1 MRVDNRFTPEAAQ
14 ALRGVIDEAF
24 GNEVLAAERRVA
36 AITVGARG
44 TSQSVPALRPY
55 LESGDVVIHN
65 HPSGLLEPSAADLQV
80 ASRLGS
86 EGIGFYIVDNS
97 VEALY
102 VVAEPVTVKPLS
114 PLDADILAG
123 HLEEGGAFSAI
134 YPGFEVRESQ
144 VEMLK
149 FVCGAF
155 NQGELRIAEA
165 GTGVGKSLAYLLPA
179 FQWVSDNDER
189 VVISTATINLQ
200 QQLVEK
206 DIPLVG
212 RILGT
217 DPGAMLVKGR
227 GNYLCLNRMREALE
241 ENSLFE
247 EEDEELKTIAGW
259 SETTTT
265 GSRSELPFYPNEGLW
280 SRVCSEADACLGL
293 RCAHREGCFVL
304 KARREAAACR
314 ILVAN
319 HHLLFSDLALR
330 LSGMG
335 FDSAAVLPPF
345 RRIIFDEAH
354 NVEKSATSYFSESFT
369 RAQIQKYA
377 GRLYRE
383 KKGRRRGLLPALEK
397 VLGPDVPGEQVEEL
411 RKLLE
416 ALVDKAALL
425 ENRAAELLSSATTF
439 RLKNPGGDP
448 RLPALL
454 LDPMTDLAATIT
466 TLQARF
472 ALVLE
477 KSSPQQEEDPL
488 AFECRLQLRRLG
500 KVAEICRRFLRHREN
515 REEIYWLESP
525 KSFRGQSAV
534 RFIITPLDVS
544 TLMSRAV
551 YGPYETVVFTSAT
564 LTVDRRF
571 DYWKNRLGLAS
582 PAGSNGGGNG
592 GREREA
598 REAREVREAI
608 FDSPFDYRK
617 RVFLGIPKEAP
628 EPEDEEFLSFLTDFT
643 REALLV
649 SEGRALVLFTS
660 YALLESAF
668 SRIQPELGQKGI
680 LVMRQGQ
687 EERHRLLNRFRED
700 TGSVLFAT
708 DSFWEGIDAPG
719 RSLEVVVLTRLPFR
733 VPTDPIMEARTEAVG
748 QRGGNAFWE
757 LALPEA
763 IIRLRQGFGRLMRR
777 RDDYGAVLI
786 LDPRIVRKAYGN
798 YFLDSLPKTVT
809 AVSSFQG
816 VLNAFED
823 FIVSMR
829 RQAEHLE

>member
-1 MRVDNRFTPEAAQ
+1 MRIAGRFTPEAAQ
-14 ALRGVIDEAF
+14 ALRGKIEEAF
-24 GNEVLAAERRVA
+24 GNEILVAGGLDRERRVA

-44 TSQSVPALRPY
+44 TAQSVPALRPY
-55 LESGDVVIHN
+55 LASGDVVIHN
-65 HPSGLLEPSAADLQV
+65 HPSGILEPSAADLQV

-97 VEALY
+97 VQALY

-114 PLDADILAG
+114 PLDAEGLAG
-123 HLEEGGAFSAI
+123 HLEAGGAFSRI
-134 YPGFEVRESQ
+134 YPGFEARESQ
-144 VEMLK
+144 VQMLK

-155 NQGELRIAEA
+155 NQGQLRIAEA

-179 FQWVSDNDER
+179 FQWVVENDER

-206 DIPLVG
+206 DIPLVS

-217 DPGAMLVKGR
+217 DPGTMLVKGR
-227 GNYLCLNRMREALE
+227 GNYLCLNRVREALE
-241 ENSLFE
+241 ENSLFQ
-247 EEDEELKTIAGW
+247 EEDEELKAIAGW

-265 GSRSELPFYPNEGLW
+265 GSRSELPFYPSEELW

-293 RCAHREGCFVL
+293 RCTHREGCFVL
-304 KARREAAACR
+304 RARREAAACR

-345 RRIIFDEAH
+345 QRIIFDEAH
-354 NVEKSATSYFSESFT
+354 NVERNATSYFSESFT
-369 RAQIQKYA
+369 RGKILKYA

-383 KKGRRRGLLPALEK
+383 KRGRRGGLLLALER
-397 VLGPDVPGEQVEEL
+397 VVGPRVRTEQFAEL
-411 RKLLE
+411 RKLL
-416 ALVDKAALL
+416 AVLADKAAVL
-425 ENRAAELLSSATTF
+425 EASASRLFSSGTTF
-439 RLKNPGGDP
+439 RLKTPESDS
-448 RLPALL
+448 RLPELL
-454 LDPMTDLAATIT
+454 LEPMTDLALTIT

-472 ALVLE
+472 ARVLE
-477 KSSPQQEEDPL
+477 ESSPQQQEEDPL
-488 AFECRLQLRRLG
+488 EFECRLQMRRLG
-500 KVAEICRRFLRHREN
+500 QVAEICKRFLRYREN
-515 REEIYWLESP
+515 REEIYWLESR
-525 KSFRGQSAV
+525 KDFRGESTV
-534 RFIITPLDVS
+534 RFVITPLDVS
-544 TLMSRAV
+544 TLMRQAV
-551 YGPYETVVFTSAT
+551 YEPYETVVFTSAT
-564 LTVDRRF
+564 LTVHRRF

-582 PAGSNGGGNG
+582 LDASSG
-592 GREREA
+592 A
-598 REAREVREAI
+598 EAI
-608 FDSPFDYRK
+608 FESPFDYQK

-628 EPEDEEFLSFLTDFT
+628 EPEDKDFPNFLTEFT
-643 REALLV
+643 RETLLV

-660 YALLESAF
+660 YALLEFAF
-668 SRIQPELGQKGI
+668 STIQPELAEKGV
-680 LVMRQGQ
+680 LVMRQGE
-687 EERHRLLNRFRED
+687 EERHRLLKAFRDD
-700 TGSVLFAT
+700 TDSVLFAT

-733 VPTDPIMEARTEAVG
+733 VPTDPIMEARTEAIE

-757 LALPEA
+757 LALPDA

-777 RDDYGAVLI
+777 QDDYGAVLI
-786 LDPRIVRKAYGN
+786 LDPRIVRKAYGR
-798 YFLDSLPKTVT
+798 YFLDSLPKTRT

-829 RQAEHLE
+829 KQAEHLG

>member
-1 MRVDNRFTPEAAQ
+1 MRIDSRFTPEAAQ
-14 ALRGVIDEAF
+14 TLRGIIEEAF
-24 GNEVLAAERRVA
+24 GNEVLVAGGLDPGRRVA
-36 AITVGARG
+36 AVTVGARG
-44 TSQSVPALRPY
+44 TAQSVPALRPY
-55 LESGDVVIHN
+55 LTSGDVVIHN
-65 HPSGLLEPSAADLQV
+65 HPSGILEPSEADLQV

-86 EGIGFYIVDNS
+86 EGIGFYIVNNS

-102 VVAEPVTVKPLS
+102 VVAEPVVVKPLI
-114 PLDADILAG
+114 PLDAEGLAG
-123 HLEEGGAFSAI
+123 NLEAGGAFSRV

-155 NQGELRIAEA
+155 NQGQLRIAEA

-179 FQWVSDNDER
+179 FQWVAENDER
-189 VVISTATINLQ
+189 IVISTATINLQ

-217 DPGAMLVKGR
+217 DPGTMLVKGR
-227 GNYLCLNRMREALE
+227 GNYLCLNRVQEALE
-241 ENSLFE
+241 ENSLFM
-247 EEDEELKTIAGW
+247 EEDEDLKAIVRW
-259 SETTTT
+259 SETTAT
-265 GSRSELPFYPNEGLW
+265 GSRSELPFYPSEELW

-293 RCAHREGCFVL
+293 RCARREGCFVL

-319 HHLLFSDLALR
+319 HHLLFSDLSLR

-345 RRIIFDEAH
+345 QRIIFDEAH
-354 NVEKSATSYFSESFT
+354 NVERNATSYFSESFT
-369 RAQIQKYA
+369 RGQVLKYA

-383 KKGRRRGLLPALEK
+383 KRGRRGGLLLALERA
-397 VLGPDVPGEQVEEL
+397 LGPRVQTESIAEL
-411 RKLLE
+411 RKLVA
-416 ALVDKAALL
+416 ALADKAALL
-425 ENRAAELLSSATTF
+425 EASASRLLSSGTTF
-439 RLKNPGGDP
+439 RLKTPESDS
-448 RLPALL
+448 RLPELL
-454 LDPMTDLAATIT
+454 LDPMTDLAVAVT

-472 ALVLE
+472 AQVLE
-477 KSSPQQEEDPL
+477 EFAPQQQEEDPL
-488 AFECRLQLRRLG
+488 VFECRLQMRRLTQ
-500 KVAEICRRFLRHREN
+500 VAEICKRFLHYREN
-515 REEIYWLESP
+515 REEIYWLESR
-525 KSFRGQSAV
+525 KNFRGESTV
-534 RFIITPLDVS
+534 RFVITPLDVS
-544 TLMSRAV
+544 QLMRQAV
-551 YGPYETVVFTSAT
+551 YEPYETVVFTSAT

-571 DYWKNRLGLAS
+571 DYWKNRLGLNS
-582 PAGSNGGGNG
+582 TPGSSGT
-592 GREREA
+592 
-598 REAREVREAI
+598 EAI

-628 EPEDEEFLSFLTDFT
+628 EPEDKEFLSFLAEFT
-643 REALLV
+643 RETLFV

-660 YALLESAF
+660 YASLEFVFSA
-668 SRIQPELGQKGI
+668 IQPELAEKGI

-687 EERHRLLNRFRED
+687 EERHRLLKRFRDD
-700 TGSVLFAT
+700 TDSVLFAT

-733 VPTDPIMEARTEAVG
+733 VPTDPIMEARTEAIG

-757 LALPEA
+757 LALPDA

-777 RDDYGAVLI
+777 QDDYGAVLI
-786 LDPRIVRKAYGN
+786 LDPRIVRKTYGR
-798 YFLDSLPKTVT
+798 YFLDSLPETRT
-809 AVSSFQG
+809 TVSSFQG

-829 RQAEHLE
+829 KQAEHPD